1 MHKFVG
7 EVHLK
12 GLPVVLQV
20 YAGSKTR
27 LETKVEIIGKK
38 IRFLGGKLLICMARL
53 EGFEPPPSDP
63 KKGATAFIDC
73 SEITAA

>member
-1 MHKFVG
+1 
-7 EVHLK
+7 
-12 GLPVVLQV
+12 
-20 YAGSKTR
+20 